1 MVFDQ
6 LHLKTHEILE
16 SEKQTRSYQ
25 NVWPQVFP
33 LAPHPACNVSN
44 MASLPGFGDGSAHF
58 AMRHLDHHSFLHER
72 EVAPQ
77 TQTEIKFVMHMI
89 AHQLPEL

>member
-1 MVFDQ
+1 
-6 LHLKTHEILE
+6 
-16 SEKQTRSYQ
+16 
-25 NVWPQVFP
+25 
-33 LAPHPACNVSN
+33 